1 MMHTTKSHP
10 WEELRTLI
18 DQGRTAEIEQLIA
31 GLEPGELVRT
41 VFRLSSDEQRTL
53 LTSIA
58 YDTAAEVMEE
68 LPDAHVAELLDD
80 ISAED
85 AAHIVQEMSSDEQA
99 DLLAEMDDEDA
110 EAILAEMDDE
120 DAIAARRLL
129 RFDADTAGGLMQT
142 EFVRYP
148 RSTLVVNVLEDLAAR
163 EDEYAQYG
171 VHFIYVVL
179 RTRKLLG
186 VLRLRDLVLANPK
199 TSLGEIL
206 KPATSV
212 GPEIELEE
220 LSEFFHDHEI
230 NAVPVVD
237 RNKNM
242 LGVVRRLAVNEAISE
257 RLEGERLRQ
266 AGIVGGEELRSM
278 PVTLRSRRRLAWL
291 SVNIVLNMIA
301 ASVIAM
307 YQDTLTA
314 VIALAV
320 FLPIVSDMSGCSGN
334 QAVAV
339 SMRELTLGVV
349 VPRDV
354 IRVWLKEVAVGLI
367 NGLALGILLALA
379 AYLWLGNP
387 WLGAVVGA
395 ALAINTI
402 VAVSIGGSVPLL
414 LKGFN
419 IDPALASGPI
429 LTTITDMCGFFLVL
443 SFATLALPLLT

>member
-1 MMHTTKSHP
+1 MQTTENQP
-10 WEELRTLI
+10 WDELRVLI
-18 DQGRTAEIEQLIA
+18 EQDKAAEIEQLIA

-41 VFRLSSDEQRTL
+41 VFRLSDDEQRTL
-53 LTSIA
+53 LTSIS
-58 YDTAAEVMEE
+58 YDTAAEVIEE
-68 LPDAHVAELLDD
+68 LPDTHGAELLDD

-120 DAIAARRLL
+120 DAVAARRLM
-129 RFDADTAGGLMQT
+129 RFEPDTAGGLMQT

-148 RSTLVVNVLEDLAAR
+148 RAAKVVTVLEDLAAR
-163 EDEYAQYG
+163 EDEYALYG

-186 VLRLRDLVLANPK
+186 VLRLRDLVLANPEA
-199 TSLGEIL
+199 TLGDIL
-206 KPATSV
+206 KPAESV
-212 GPEIELEE
+212 APGVELED

-237 RNKNM
+237 RNKNI
-242 LGVVRRLAVNEAISE
+242 LGVVRRLAVNEALSE
-257 RLEGERLRQ
+257 RSELERLRQ

-278 PVTLRSRRRLAWL
+278 PVALRSRRRLSWL
-291 SVNIVLNMIA
+291 SVNIVLNIIA

-307 YQDTLTA
+307 YQDTLSA

-354 IRVWLKEVAVGLI
+354 FRVWIKEVAVGLI
-367 NGLALGILLALA
+367 NGLVLGTLLAIA
-379 AYLWLGNP
+379 AYLWQGNP

-395 ALAINTI
+395 ALALNTM

-414 LKGFN
+414 LRGIN
-419 IDPALASGPI
+419 VDPALASGPI
-429 LTTITDMCGFFLVL
+429 LTTITDMFGFFLVL